1 MQIGKKEKNKKEYY
15 MKRNF
20 KDKKKKT
27 KKYLNMNRN

>member
-15 MKRNF
+15 MRRNF

-27 KKYLNMNRN
+27 KNI